1 MSSQPRP
8 NRGAPP
14 VPVPHAP
21 RQTRSRASLDRLTT
35 AVEQIIAERGV
46 ADVTVQDVARR
57 AGLAAGTLY
66 TRFPSKDALLRTFT
80 LAFFGRARRAAD
92 AFLADA
98 RWRALPPRALVAAIV
113 RVLVKSYR
121 AKRPLLRALH
131 LYVRSHPDADFRAE
145 AATYTSDFVQRLGSL
160 VLKHRGSVAHPAPE
174 RAVLLG
180 LLIVDGAVKECILF
194 GDGRPPDL
202 AVSDEELAE
211 ALALGYCDLLGF
223 TEDAP

>member
-1 MSSQPRP
+1 MP
-8 NRGAPP
+8 
-14 VPVPHAP
+14 AP
-21 RQTRSRASLDRLTT
+21 RTPSQRRSRASLDRLMT
-35 AVEQIIAERGV
+35 AVEQIITERGV
-46 ADVTVQDVARR
+46 ADLSVQDVARR

-80 LAFFGRARRAAD
+80 MAFFARARQAAD
-92 AFLADA
+92 ALLANA
-98 RWRALPPRALVAAIV
+98 RWRALPPHQLVRAIV

-131 LYVRSHPDADFRAE
+131 LYVRSHPDAAFQGE
-145 AATYTSDFVQRLGSL
+145 AAAFTSDFVQRLADL
-160 VLKHRGSVAHPAPE
+160 VRQHRAAVAHPAPE

-180 LLIVDGAVKECILF
+180 LLIVDGAARETILF

-202 AVSDEELAE
+202 AVSDEELAD

-223 TEDAP
+223 AEDAP